1 MNQAGMRSFYPVLRI
16 EASLPKLFFGNNFQE
31 LRYKDCAAVV
41 DKLVLSL
48 VEMGIEVSHDTIMTA
63 DVNAIHYGK
72 NIKLTDGSTP
82 YHYIKKIQESCVPHS
97 LDANRTDFRND
108 GHSFKWH
115 CNSYEVVFYNK
126 IKDLEKAKISSKRA
140 LEKDNEGQLHL
151 LEKFKK
157 RKKVEYLRMEVRLN
171 KRAKMKQLF
180 AKLGIKAD
188 LTFKKLF
195 KPAISKAVLCHYI
208 NELEKRR
215 SPLLDLKAMDDKAFL
230 ADLIVNNP
238 DMSPKQIMQIFGMK
252 KALESYSMSDLQRM
266 LGKPEARGWKWLT
279 KCLAKM
285 KSTSIA
291 GTTKSLKLLVR

>member
-1 MNQAGMRSFYPVLRI
+1 MS
-16 EASLPKLFFGNNFQE
+16 K
-31 LRYKDCAAVV
+31 
-41 DKLVLSL
+41 
-48 VEMGIEVSHDTIMTA
+48 HTIALA
-63 DVNAIHYGK
+63 DVSVVHYGK

-115 CNSYEVVFYNK
+115 CNSYEVVFYDK
-126 IKDLEKAKISSKRA
+126 IKDLEKAKISNKRA

-151 LEKFKK
+151 LEKFTK

-215 SPLLDLKAMDDKAFL
+215 SPLLDLKIIDDKALL

-238 DMSPKQIMQIFGMK
+238 DMSPKQIMQVFGMK
-252 KALESYSMSDLQRM
+252 KALESYSMGELQRM
-266 LGKPEARGWKWLT
+266 LRKYEARKWISLF
-279 KCLAKM
+279 KIM
-285 KSTSIA
+285 KIIKLPAQSSIFRVLR
-291 GTTKSLKLLVR
+291 G